1 MKPKMKEKRVQS
13 RIRQIA
19 NLSAMRP
26 PDANLELPPAELL
39 KKRRVIYFWRDMHNM
54 ALFINMSRG
63 DSAE

>member
-1 MKPKMKEKRVQS
+1 
-13 RIRQIA
+13 
-19 NLSAMRP
+19 
-26 PDANLELPPAELL
+26 LELPPAELL